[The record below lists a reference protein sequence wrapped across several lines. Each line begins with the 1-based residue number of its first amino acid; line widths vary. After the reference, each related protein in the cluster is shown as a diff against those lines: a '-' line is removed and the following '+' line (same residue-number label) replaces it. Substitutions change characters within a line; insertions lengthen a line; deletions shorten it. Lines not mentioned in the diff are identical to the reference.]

1 MATTSSPPPYILGNT
16 DAEYERLIR
25 QAAGLAPT
33 TERLFRDA
41 GIRPGM
47 RVLDVGAGV
56 GDVSLLAA
64 RLVGPKG
71 SVTGVDRDAAALAKA
86 RSRAAAA
93 GAENVRFVESDVSG
107 VRADTPFDAVV
118 GRFILQ
124 FVSDPVSVLRSL
136 ATRVRPGGILVFQEP
151 SWASVLPHVQHLPLR
166 SACVQLFCE
175 TLRRGGAQPDMTL
188 TLFRSFPD
196 SGLPVPQMRIDILIG
211 HDLRSRR
218 WLYELLCT
226 VRPRFEELG
235 ISSDAIGDFATLE
248 ERLDAELSA
257 ERSYATFV
265 GLVGAWS
272 HNPST

>member
-16 DAEYERLIR
+16 NAEHERLIR
-25 QAAGLAPT
+25 QAAGVAPT

-41 GIRPGM
+41 GIGPGM

-64 RLVGPKG
+64 RLVGPNG
-71 SVTGVDRDAAALAKA
+71 SVTGIDRDAAALAKA

-93 GAENVRFVESDVSG
+93 GAEHVRFVESDVSG
-107 VRADTPFDAVV
+107 VQADTPFDAVV

-124 FVSDPVSVLRSL
+124 FVSDPVTVLRSL
-136 ATRVRPGGILVFQEP
+136 AARVRPGGVLVFQEP
-151 SWASVLPHVQHLPLR
+151 SWASVLPHVEHLPLR
-166 SACVQLFCE
+166 SACVELFCE
-175 TLRRGGAQPDMTL
+175 ILRRGGAQPDMAL

-196 SGLPVPQMRIDILIG
+196 SGLPAPHMRIDIPIG
-211 HDLRSRR
+211 HDLPSRR

-226 VRPRFEELG
+226 VRPRFEGLG
-235 ISSDAIGDFATLE
+235 ISSAAIGDFATLE
-248 ERLDAELSA
+248 ERLDSELSTA
-257 ERSYATFV
+257 RSYATFV

-272 HNPST
+272 RKPST

>member
-16 DAEYERLIR
+16 DAEHERLIR
-25 QAAGLAPT
+25 QAAGLEPA

-47 RVLDVGAGV
+47 RVLDIGAGV

-93 GAENVRFVESDVSG
+93 GAEHVRFVESDVSD

-166 SACVQLFCE
+166 SACVELFCE
-175 TLRRGGAQPDMTL
+175 TLRRGGAQPDMAL
-188 TLFRSFPD
+188 TLFRSFHD
-196 SGLPVPQMRIDILIG
+196 GGLPFPQMRIDIPIG
-211 HDLRSRR
+211 HDLQSRR

-226 VRPRFEELG
+226 VRPRFEGLG

-257 ERSYATFV
+257 ARTYATFV

-272 HNPST
+272 HTPSR